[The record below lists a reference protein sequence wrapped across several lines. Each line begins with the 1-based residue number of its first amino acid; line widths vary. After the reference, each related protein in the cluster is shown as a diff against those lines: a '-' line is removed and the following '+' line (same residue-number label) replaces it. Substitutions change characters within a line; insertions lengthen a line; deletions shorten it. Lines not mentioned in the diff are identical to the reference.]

1 MNKLFLV
8 ILSFCASLAWSQNY
22 YDTTLLGDKSVYVA
36 SKAKGAITIDADGS
50 EKSWAKAKWAPMPHA
65 WLGAKPAAADISG
78 QYKLLWDQNYLYFL
92 VEITDDSLSD
102 QHKSPFDLWW
112 EDDCLELFI
121 DEDNSN
127 GNHQFNHSAF
137 AYHITLDYDIVDMGP
152 DQQPHLYNDHMK
164 VKMKKVAPHKY
175 VWEVA
180 MKVFTKDYVDGSNT
194 NKAATLQKGKQMGY
208 AVSFNDNDGNNVRE
222 NFIGSVCI
230 PGPDRNRGWIDSGVF
245 GTVIL
250 K

>member
-1 MNKLFLV
+1 MNKLFLFV
-8 ILSFCASLAWSQNY
+8 ALAATSIIYSQNY
-22 YDTTLLGDKSVYVA
+22 ADTTLLGDKSVYKA
-36 SKAKGAITIDADGS
+36 TKAKAPIVIDADGS
-50 EKSWAKAKWAPMPHA
+50 DKSWKKAKWAPMPHV
-65 WLGAKPAAADISG
+65 WLGTKPMPTDIAG
-78 QYKLLWDQNYLYFL
+78 RYKLLWDKDYLYFL

-112 EDDCLELFI
+112 EDDCLELFV

-127 GNHQFNHSAF
+127 DNHQFNHSAF
-137 AYHITLDYDIVDMGP
+137 AYHITLDYDVVDMGP
-152 DQQPHLYNDHMK
+152 DQKPHLYNDHMQ

-180 MKVFTKDYVDGSNT
+180 MKVYDKNYVDSSAA
-194 NKAATLQKGKQMGY
+194 NKPVVLSKGKKMGY